1 MRRYFAPVIAAA
13 TGLIVLLGYF
23 IPSLLLADLRA
34 LLVQWAVILA
44 GAAVFIG
51 ILNLISV
58 HIDKIRKKEKGNIY
72 SLLLLASLLV
82 TLILGLLLGPN
93 HTMMRALFNA
103 IILPVE
109 TSLMAI
115 LSVTLIYASI
125 RLLRK
130 RNDLM
135 AIIFIA
141 TALIVM
147 LGTAPL
153 PFFDLPIFRT
163 HIRPLIVNIPAVA
176 GARGILIGVALGAL
190 LAGLRVLLGTDR
202 PYGGK

>member
-153 PFFDLPIFRT
+153 PFFDIPILRT
-163 HIRPLIVNIPAVA
+163 YIRPLIVNIPAVA